1 MSPIVL
7 LFEIEFSGPVKMR
20 RTSAYCLVVQAVI
33 TWQSW
38 QAPKISFA
46 EQLASAFHTTAYLS
60 LNYKICSNN
69 LRRKHCTIVRSKLLF
84 VITNQ
89 SRGQ

>member
-20 RTSAYCLVVQAVI
+20 RTSAYCLVVQAAI
-33 TWQSW
+33 TWQ
-38 QAPKISFA
+38 APNNSFA

-60 LNYKICSNN
+60 LNHKICSNN

-89 SRGQ
+89 PRGQ

>member
-33 TWQSW
+33 TWQ
-38 QAPKISFA
+38 ALFA

-60 LNYKICSNN
+60 LNHKICSNN

-89 SRGQ
+89 PRGQ

>member
-33 TWQSW
+33 TWQ
-38 QAPKISFA
+38 APKNSFV
-46 EQLASAFHTTAYLS
+46 EQLAFAFHTTAHLG
-60 LNYKICSNN
+60 LNHESCSNN
-69 LRRKHCTIVRSKLLF
+69 LRRKHCTILRSKVLF

-89 SRGQ
+89 PQGR